1 MILKNNFYHIKEMQ
15 RTDVGVNFLVHFNV
29 RHFIFSAHFPGNPI
43 TPGVCIVQIVKELT
57 EELVQTPLFLKTVK
71 NIKFVQVINPLTH
84 AEVIFALDTPKKDE
98 NGYRI
103 SVCVENGDEIFAKMS
118 LLFVEKNIFQQK

>member
-1 MILKNNFYHIKEMQ
+1 MTLKDNFYQIKEMHH
-15 RTDVGVNFLVHFNV
+15 TDTGVNFLVHFNV
-29 RHFIFSAHFPGNPI
+29 EHFIYAAHFPGNPI

-57 EELVQTPLFLKTVK
+57 EKLTQTPLFLKTVK

-84 AEVIFALDTPKKDE
+84 AEVTFALGTPQKDE

-103 SVCVENGDEIFAKMS
+103 SAGVESGDEIFAKLS
-118 LLFVEKNIFQQK
+118 LIFHH